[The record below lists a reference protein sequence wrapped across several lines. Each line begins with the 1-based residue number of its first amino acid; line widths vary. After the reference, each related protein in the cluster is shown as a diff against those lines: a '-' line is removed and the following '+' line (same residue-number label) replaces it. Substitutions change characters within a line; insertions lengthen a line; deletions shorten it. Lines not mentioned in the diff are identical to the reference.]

1 MSDFRICFPLGRE
14 MTNRTELYDKLV
26 REFGVGGMVKR
37 EMGGSVVG
45 FEVVMDYGVLK
56 LGCNLRSIALR
67 LGLDGYGEIFEG
79 ILTIDEISVLYEKL
93 KACIGV
99 ETDEKW
105 YIGC

>member
-14 MTNRTELYDKLV
+14 MTNKTELYDKLV

-37 EMGGSVVG
+37 DMGGSVVD
-45 FEVVMDYGVLK
+45 FEVVMDYGVLRFGK
-56 LGCNLRSIALR
+56 SSIALR

-79 ILTIDEISVLYEKL
+79 ILTIDEISALHEKL

-99 ETDEKW
+99 ETDEQW
-105 YIGC
+105 YIC

>member
-1 MSDFRICFPLGRE
+1 MSDFRICFPLGME

-26 REFGVGGMVKR
+26 REFGVGGMVR
-37 EMGGSVVG
+37 RDMGGSVVG

-79 ILTIDEISVLYEKL
+79 ILTIDEISALHEKL
-93 KACIGV
+93 KTCIGV
-99 ETDEKW
+99 GTDEK
-105 YIGC
+105 